1 MPNVSRVRPISGAPT
16 LWAAHR
22 AALAGLV
29 LLLPVVAAGQ
39 GTPATT
45 PKSPSGVAAQTALPR
60 DTSSAPLIKRMTATR
75 VANGAITVDGR
86 LEESLWSSL
95 PAIDDFLQKQPNE
108 GALPT
113 ERTEIR
119 LAYDDAA
126 LYVGAR
132 MYAKHPER
140 IQAPVGRRDNISQ
153 MEHLIISLDTYHDRR
168 TAYSFAITASGVRG
182 DFYLASDNE
191 HDTNSSFDPVW
202 DGRVHRDASG
212 WTAEM
217 RIPFNQLRF
226 NAADQ
231 QTWGVNFDRWIP
243 STNEDIFWIPI
254 PSNVTAWASRM
265 GTLEG
270 ISGIQPSRRIEL
282 LPYIASEASRN
293 SDRDPLNPFDD
304 GRNLQSRVG
313 GDVKMGLGPSLTLQ
327 ATINPD
333 FGQVEADPSVV
344 NLSAYELFFSEK
356 RPFFTEG
363 SQYLSG
369 GGATYFYSRRIGGR
383 PRWAPDGEFVDAPGA
398 TTIVGA
404 AKLTGRLASGLSIG
418 ALAAATDR
426 EEASAFTPADPVS
439 GDPEFRTRA
448 TVQPRANYGVLRLRQ
463 ELGKSGSTAGII
475 VTGVRRALGEGDL
488 LAAIMPRDA
497 IAAASDF
504 NLRFKGGEY
513 QIDGSIGGSHV
524 SGDSLAI
531 AAMQS
536 SSARYYQR
544 PDAHYVR
551 LDSSRTSL
559 DGANGYL
566 QFARTNGRHWLWG
579 MLAGVRS
586 PGFDVNDAG
595 AMSLADQK
603 YLDGTITYR
612 EKKPNAY
619 LQNYEITVE
628 AFGQNDFGNVR
639 NAAFVR
645 SDATLTFRNF
655 WYTTLTAWQDFPS
668 LSSTLT
674 RGGPYMGTGYYRVG
688 IAEVGNSF
696 ASSTQWSG
704 RVYYGRTTLG
714 ENTQRYSGSIGFRPG
729 PRWQVTVAPNFLR
742 SRDPRQY
749 IGTERGTGP
758 IETFGN
764 SYQFATID
772 FHEFTLSGR
781 LNYALDPD
789 LTLEMFAEPYAASG
803 SYSGL
808 GELTRPRSRE
818 TRGIA
823 GEPGIYDFNERSL
836 RTNAVLRWE
845 WRPGSL
851 FYAVWQRNGSRS
863 IDRYRP
869 VDPTDAFGAFGGR
882 YTNFFALKMSLW
894 VPLGG

>member
-1 MPNVSRVRPISGAPT
+1 MPDADRTARPNRGAPGRQ
-16 LWAAHR
+16 AAR
-22 AALAGLV
+22 LLALSLACPLV
-29 LLLPVVAAGQ
+29 LIAQQPAPRDSTTAPVVKHA
-39 GTPATT
+39 
-45 PKSPSGVAAQTALPR
+45 S
-60 DTSSAPLIKRMTATR
+60 ATR
-75 VANGAITVDGR
+75 VPNGAIVVDGR
-86 LEESLWSSL
+86 LDEGLWKSL
-95 PAIDDFLQKQPNE
+95 PAITDFLEKQPHE
-108 GALPT
+108 GAEPA

-132 MYAKHPER
+132 MYAKDPSKV
-140 IQAPVGRRDNISQ
+140 QAPVGRRDNTAQ
-153 MEHLIISLDTYHDRR
+153 MEQVVISLDTYRDRR
-168 TAYSFAITASGVRG
+168 TAYSFGVTASGVRS
-182 DFYLASDNE
+182 DFYVASDDQM
-191 HDTNSSFDPVW
+191 DTNASFDPVW
-202 DGRVHRDASG
+202 DGRAHRDALG

-231 QTWGVNFDRWIP
+231 QLWGVNFNRWIP

-270 ISGIQPSRRIEL
+270 ISGIQPSWRVEL
-282 LPYIASEASRN
+282 LPYVAGEGSRN
-293 SDRDPLNPFDD
+293 SDRDRRDPFDD
-304 GRNLQSRVG
+304 GRNLDSRVG
-313 GDVKMGLGPSLTLQ
+313 ADVKMGLGPSLTLQ
-327 ATINPD
+327 ATVNPD

-363 SQYLSG
+363 GQFLSG

-383 PRWAPDGEFVDAPGA
+383 PRSVLDADFVDAPNA
-398 TTIVGA
+398 TTILGA

-426 EEASAFTPADPVS
+426 ETASGYFLPDPLTATPERRVH
-439 GDPEFRTRA
+439 E
-448 TVQPRANYGVLRLRQ
+448 TVQPRADYGVVRLRQ
-463 ELGKSGSTAGII
+463 ELGRSGSTAGMII
-475 VTGVRRALGEGDL
+475 TAVHRALGARDA
-488 LAAIMPRDA
+488 LAAILPRDA
-497 IAAASDF
+497 IAGASDF
-504 NLRFKGGEY
+504 NLRFRDGEY
-513 QIDGSIGGSHV
+513 QLTGTIGGSHIA
-524 SGDSLAI
+524 GDSLAI
-531 AAMQS
+531 VQLQR

-551 LDSSRTSL
+551 LDSTRTSL
-559 DGANGYL
+559 NGFNSYL
-566 QFARTNGRHWLWG
+566 EMQRTNGRHWLWDA
-579 MLAGVRS
+579 LAGARS

-595 AMSLADQK
+595 AMSVADEK
-603 YLDGTITYR
+603 FLDGILTWR

-619 LQNYEITVE
+619 FQDYRISLETY
-628 AFGQNDFGNVR
+628 GQLDFGNVR

-655 WYTTLTAWQDFPS
+655 WYANLTAWQDLPS
-668 LSSTLT
+668 QSGTLT

-688 IAEVGNSF
+688 IVEVGNSF
-696 ASSTQWSG
+696 ASPTRWSG
-704 RVYYGRTTLG
+704 RVYYGRSTLG
-714 ENTQRYSGSIGFRPG
+714 ENTERYSGSFGFRAG
-729 PRWQVTVAPNFLR
+729 PQWQVTVAPNYLV

-749 IGTERGTGP
+749 VGTASGAGP
-758 IETFGN
+758 AETSGK

-772 FHEFTLSGR
+772 FHEFTLSSR
-781 LNYALDPD
+781 LNYSFSPD
-789 LTLEMFAEPYAASG
+789 LTLEMFVEPYAASG
-803 SYSGL
+803 SFAGL

-818 TRGIA
+818 TRGIGGDPSA
-823 GEPGIYDFNERSL
+823 LDFNERSL

-851 FYAVWQRNGSRS
+851 FYAVWQRSGSRS
-863 IDRYRP
+863 LERFRP

>member
-1 MPNVSRVRPISGAPT
+1 MPNVNRAHPFRGAPGLRAARLLALLAAAPVILAAQSPPPEKPGAASGA
-16 LWAAHR
+16 
-22 AALAGLV
+22 
-29 LLLPVVAAGQ
+29 
-39 GTPATT
+39 
-45 PKSPSGVAAQTALPR
+45 AAQSMLPR
-60 DTSSAPLIKRMTATR
+60 DSAARALGKRATATR
-75 VANGAITVDGR
+75 VANGAIVVDGR
-86 LEESLWSSL
+86 LDEALWKSL
-95 PAIDDFLQKQPNE
+95 PAITDFLQKQPNE
-108 GALPT
+108 GAEPT

-132 MYAKHPER
+132 MHAKHPDR
-140 IQAPVGRRDNISQ
+140 IQAPVGRRDNIGQ

-182 DFYLASDNE
+182 DYYLASDDEQDKNA
-191 HDTNSSFDPVW
+191 SYDPVW
-202 DGRVHRDASG
+202 SGQVHRDALG

-226 NAADQ
+226 NAADRQ
-231 QTWGVNFDRWIP
+231 AWGLNFDRWIP

-282 LPYIASEASRN
+282 LPYVAGEGSRN
-293 SDRDPLNPFDD
+293 SDRDPLDPFDD

-327 ATINPD
+327 ATVNPD

-344 NLSAYELFFSEK
+344 NLSAYELFYSEK

-363 SQYLSG
+363 GQYLTG

-383 PRWAPDGEFVDAPGA
+383 PRGFVAGDFVDRPNA
-398 TTIVGA
+398 TTILGA

-418 ALAAATDR
+418 ALVAATDR
-426 EEASAFTPADPVS
+426 ESASGYTLGDPVAGVPAS
-439 GDPEFRTRA
+439 RVRA
-448 TVQPRANYGVLRLRQ
+448 TVQPRANYGVVRLRQ
-463 ELGKSGSTAGII
+463 ELGKSGSTAGVIL
-475 VTGVRRALGEGDL
+475 TGVRRALGEGDV
-488 LAAIMPRDA
+488 LAALMPRDA
-497 IAAASDF
+497 VAGASDF

-513 QIDGSIGGSHV
+513 QLDGSIGGSHV
-524 SGDSLAI
+524 AGDSLAI
-531 AAMQS
+531 TAMQRS
-536 SSARYYQR
+536 PARYYQR

-551 LDSSRTSL
+551 VDPARTSL
-559 DGANGYL
+559 DGMNGFL
-566 QFARTNGRHWLWG
+566 QLARTNGRHWLWG
-579 MLAGVRS
+579 ALAGVRS

-603 YLDGTITYR
+603 YLDGTLTYR

-619 LQNYEITVE
+619 LQNYEVSLET
-628 AFGQNDFGNVR
+628 FGQLDFGNVR

-645 SDATLTFRNF
+645 SDARLTFRNF
-655 WYTTLTAWQDFPS
+655 WFANLTAWQDFPS

-704 RVYYGRTTLG
+704 RVYYGRTDLG
-714 ENTQRYSGSIGFRPG
+714 EKTERFSGSLGFRPG
-729 PRWQVTVAPNFLR
+729 PQWQVTLTPNFLT

-749 IGTERGTGP
+749 IGTQLGAGP
-758 IETFGN
+758 AATYGN
-764 SYQFATID
+764 SYRFATID
-772 FHEFTLSGR
+772 FREFTLSGR
-781 LNYALDPD
+781 LNYAFSPD

-803 SYSGL
+803 SFSGL
-808 GELTRPRSRE
+808 GELTRARSRE
-818 TRGIA
+818 TQGITGDA
-823 GEPGIYDFNERSL
+823 SNYDFNERSL

-851 FYAVWQRNGSRS
+851 FYAVWQRSGSRS
-863 IDRYRP
+863 LEQYRP